1 MTTIVMTGGT
11 SGFGAIAAERLARS
25 GDARLILG
33 ARRARPASAGESI
46 PLDLTRLDSVRAFA
60 TSVAERL
67 GDTPV
72 DALVLNAG
80 VVRPDDAGRTTDGFE
95 TTFAVNHL
103 AHYLLL
109 RLLMP
114 ALADG
119 AVVVLTTSGT
129 HDPAN
134 RAGLAPPRHADA
146 ELLAHPD
153 RDPDRDTRPRKAGEH
168 AYTASKL
175 CAVLTARS
183 LAQHR
188 RVTAVAYCPGQV
200 FGTGLAKDLS
210 FPLRMAW
217 SLLGTSALGWPLRRL
232 NRTFNSRSAAG
243 GALADLA
250 LGRAEPPMPPEGR
263 GYAALRRG
271 ELTWPDPSE
280 LARRDDLA
288 QELWDDSARLVGL
301 PA

>member
-1 MTTIVMTGGT
+1 MTTIVMTGGS
-11 SGFGAIAAERLARS
+11 SGLGAIAAERLTLS

-33 ARRARPASAGESI
+33 ARRAATSGESVQ
-46 PLDLTRLDSVRAFA
+46 LDLAELDSVRAFA
-60 TSVAERL
+60 AQIGEHL
-67 GDTPV
+67 GGTPIDV
-72 DALVLNAG
+72 LLLNAG
-80 VVRPDDAGRTTDGFE
+80 MVRPDVAGRTVDGFE

-109 RLLMP
+109 RLLLP

-119 AVVVLTTSGT
+119 AIVVLTTSGT

-153 RDPDRDTRPRKAGEH
+153 RDPDRDAQPRRAGQH

-183 LAQHR
+183 LLEHGVA
-188 RVTAVAYCPGQV
+188 AVAYCPGQV

-210 FPLRMAW
+210 FPLRTAW
-217 SLLGTSALGWPLRRL
+217 SVLGTPVGWPLRRL
-232 NRTFNSRSAAG
+232 NRTLNSRAAAG
-243 GALADLA
+243 QSLADLA
-250 LGRAEPPMPPEGR
+250 LGRVRPPSGR
-263 GYAALRRG
+263 VYAALRRAQI
-271 ELTWPDPSE
+271 TWPDPSD
-280 LARRDDLA
+280 LARRDELA
-288 QELWDDSARLVGL
+288 QALWNDSARVVGL
-301 PA
+301 AG